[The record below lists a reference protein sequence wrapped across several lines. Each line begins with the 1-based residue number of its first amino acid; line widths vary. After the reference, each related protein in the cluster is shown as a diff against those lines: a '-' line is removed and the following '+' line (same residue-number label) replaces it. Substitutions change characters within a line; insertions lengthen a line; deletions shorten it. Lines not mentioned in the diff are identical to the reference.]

1 MKNVKILFWVLGL
14 FFVGVSLGACNS
26 SKNEGATIDDI
37 HNPATPEG
45 VSAEEQA
52 NMPVLTF
59 DETTHDFGK
68 VMKGERL
75 TYAFKFTNTG
85 KSNLIISNTHASC
98 GCTTSIPPKEP
109 IRPGESGEITV
120 NFDSKRKHGKVTQT
134 VTVGANTYPVQT
146 VLTIT
151 AEVVNP

>member
-1 MKNVKILFWVLGL
+1 MKNVKLFLCVLIFLAGTS
-14 FFVGVSLGACNS
+14 FIACNS
-26 SKNEGATIDDI
+26 SKNNGATIEDI

-45 VSAEEQA
+45 VSPEEQA
-52 NMPVLTF
+52 NMPVITF
-59 DETTHDFGK
+59 EKTTHDFGK
-68 VMKGERL
+68 VMRGERL

-98 GCTTSIPPKEP
+98 GCTTSVPPKEP
-109 IRPGESGEITV
+109 IKPGESGEITV
-120 NFDSKRKHGKVTQT
+120 NFDSKRKHGNVKQT